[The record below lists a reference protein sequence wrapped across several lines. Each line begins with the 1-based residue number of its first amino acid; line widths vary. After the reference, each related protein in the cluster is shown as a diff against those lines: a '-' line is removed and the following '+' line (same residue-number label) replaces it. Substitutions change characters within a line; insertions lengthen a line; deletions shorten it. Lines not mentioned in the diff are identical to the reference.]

1 MMETRWKAA
10 LVAAVLGAA
19 ALPALAVEVGG
30 VKLDDSATLA
40 GKTLVLNGAG
50 VRTRAIFKVYA
61 MGLYL
66 TKKETTPAGVLAAEG
81 PRRVTLHLLRNLS
94 GEDFGKAFTEGLN
107 NNTPPD
113 ERARLAGQI
122 ARFGETFTKYGDL
135 KEGDLVHMDWLPGQG
150 LVSTINGKPVG
161 EPVAEP
167 AFYNAVL
174 RIWLGDK
181 PADSSLKPQLLG
193 GK

>member
-1 MMETRWKAA
+1 MMCKTWRAA
-10 LVAAVLGAA
+10 VAAAVLTASTLPAGAA
-19 ALPALAVEVGG
+19 EVAG
-30 VKLDDSATLA
+30 VKLDDSIAVA

-66 TKKETTPAGVLAAEG
+66 TKKETTAEGVLAADG
-81 PRRVTLHLLRNLS
+81 PRRVTLHMLRNLS

-107 NNTPPD
+107 NNTTAD
-113 ERARLAGQI
+113 ERAKLASQI
-122 ARFGETFTKYGDL
+122 TRFGETFTKYGEL
-135 KEGDLVHMDWLPGQG
+135 KTGDIVQMDWVPGQG
-150 LVSTINGKPVG
+150 MLSSVNGKPVG
-161 EPVAEP
+161 EPYSEQ

>member
-1 MMETRWKAA
+1 MNRHPWKTALAAAAFCAATGAA
-10 LVAAVLGAA
+10 LAA
-19 ALPALAVEVGG
+19 EVGG
-30 VKLDDSATLA
+30 VKLDDSISLG
-40 GKTLVLNGAG
+40 GKPLVLNGAG

-66 TKKETTPAGVLAAEG
+66 AKKESTTAGVLGADG
-81 PRRVTLHLLRNLS
+81 PRRVALHMLRNLS
-94 GEDFGKAFTEGLN
+94 GEDFGKAFTDGIN
-107 NNTPPD
+107 NNTPAD

-122 ARFGETFTKYGDL
+122 ARFGDTFTKYGDL
-135 KEGDLVHMDWLPGQG
+135 KEGDIVHMDWLPGQG